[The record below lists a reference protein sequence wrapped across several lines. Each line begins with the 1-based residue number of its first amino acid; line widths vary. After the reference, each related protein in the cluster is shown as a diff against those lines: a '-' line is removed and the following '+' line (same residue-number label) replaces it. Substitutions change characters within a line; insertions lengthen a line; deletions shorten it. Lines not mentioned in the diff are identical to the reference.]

1 MSFTGCQLGLSG
13 PSAEGESRDHAL
25 LQSRLEQAKRC
36 SVLYQTEDLRRHK
49 DGSPQRFLDSVL
61 PRKDGKTKPGPPISN
76 DKNFRPRAV
85 NAPGI
90 ATSSKL
96 RDGPCK
102 FSPTDDAW
110 LGGLDA
116 VRV

>member
-1 MSFTGCQLGLSG
+1 M
-13 PSAEGESRDHAL
+13 PESRDHAL

-49 DGSPQRFLDSVL
+49 DGSPQRFLDSGFR
-61 PRKDGKTKPGPPISN
+61 RKDEAGAADIQWQIAARVLSMRLGLQPRQTPG
-76 DKNFRPRAV
+76 RPM
-85 NAPGI
+85 
-90 ATSSKL
+90 SFL
-96 RDGPCK
+96 REE
-102 FSPTDDAW
+102 DAR